1 MHLTRPKSSK
11 GRTRPTVN
19 HTQCGGDTASTQ
31 NRPMTPKCPEHN
43 SSDSYLC
50 SQPQPMIRQ
59 SSQVSQEEA
68 AHMLQF
74 ASAPPALS
82 LNKYKVLPS
91 IERRRSEV
99 HPGSGIEKKMSE
111 LNLCDHDFLEQQQ
124 RHRDSYLSTVGTKSS
139 PEIGSRADVHR
150 KVLTQPSDPG
160 SVVSSE
166 THKESSLLLAIR
178 APCSRR
184 FQQHFQ
190 PTDTLLTLK
199 ASAEARYGTRYEEA
213 CIETMDV
220 PRRTFTDLNMTLAQC
235 GILNRS
241 VLCIYQEDSLK

>member
-99 HPGSGIEKKMSE
+99 HPGS
-111 LNLCDHDFLEQQQ
+111 
-124 RHRDSYLSTVGTKSS
+124 
-139 PEIGSRADVHR
+139 SRADVHR